1 MIHMTTGYSL
11 ETYGAKIALEKS
23 MPMMYHAIR
32 QLPDEALQIVDFGIA
47 DGGTALDFFE
57 SVLSEIRTTNSHP
70 ITFIG
75 NDLPS
80 NPHNDLAL
88 NLSKLREKVANLR
101 TFIAPVSFYEQV
113 VADATTNLGFS
124 ATAMHWLSKLPGQ
137 LQSHMHANSANDH
150 EREQFRQQ
158 ALDDF
163 EALMQQRAKEL
174 QPGAH
179 LILVNLAEADE
190 GQSLGRNHS
199 DLAMFD
205 YMQDTFAETLRAH
218 DIPEKV
224 LQDTNVQNFYKR
236 AEDFE
241 EALNRKS
248 LSDEFKIVEHRIEHT
263 PCPYRAEFD
272 NNKKTEQFADGL
284 MKTIRSWSRHTFL
297 KALDMHGYD
306 LAIADRFYDR
316 LRAKIAES
324 PTQYS
329 MDYIH
334 SFLQL
339 EKQ

>member
-11 ETYGAKIALEKS
+11 ETYGAKIALEKGR
-23 MPMMYHAIR
+23 PMMYHAVR
-32 QLPDEALQIVDFGIA
+32 QLPKEDLQIIDFGIA

-57 SVLSEIRTTNSHP
+57 SVLSEIRTTNTHP

-80 NPHNDLAL
+80 NPHHDLAL
-88 NLSKLREKVANLR
+88 NLNKLKNQIADLR
-101 TFIAPVSFYEQV
+101 IFISPTSFYEQI
-113 VADATTNLGFS
+113 VADATCDLGFS
-124 ATAMHWLSKLPGQ
+124 ATAMHWLAKLPAP
-137 LQSHMHANSANDH
+137 LKSHIHANSADDQ
-150 EREQFRQQ
+150 ERELFRQQ

-174 QPGAH
+174 KPGAH
-179 LILVNLAEADE
+179 LILVNLAEAGD
-190 GQSLGRNHS
+190 GQSLGRNHT
-199 DLAMFD
+199 DLPMFD
-205 YMQDTFAETLRAH
+205 YMWDVFAETLRAN

-224 LQDTNVQNFYKR
+224 LLDTNVQNFYKR

-241 EALNRKS
+241 EALSRKS
-248 LSDEFKIVEHRIEHT
+248 LADKFKIVEHRIEHT

-272 NNKKTEQFADGL
+272 NNKNTEQFADGL

-297 KALDMHGYD
+297 KALDMHGCD

-316 LRAKIAES
+316 LRTKIADS
-324 PTQYS
+324 PEQHS

-334 SFLQL
+334 SFLHL
-339 EKQ
+339 ERQ